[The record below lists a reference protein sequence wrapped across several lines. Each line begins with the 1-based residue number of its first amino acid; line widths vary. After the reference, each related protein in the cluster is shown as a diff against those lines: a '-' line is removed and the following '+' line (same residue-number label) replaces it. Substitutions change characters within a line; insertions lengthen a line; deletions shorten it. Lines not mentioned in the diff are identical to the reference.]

1 MIGKEKKGNGR
12 GIGRQENLRTKGEEE
27 RGREVKNEK
36 RKKRATYNSKT
47 LYSEDEQILA
57 EIARVGKGVFLP

>member
-36 RKKRATYNSKT
+36 RKK
-47 LYSEDEQILA
+47 
-57 EIARVGKGVFLP
+57 KGPLTTVRLSIVRTNRSWLR